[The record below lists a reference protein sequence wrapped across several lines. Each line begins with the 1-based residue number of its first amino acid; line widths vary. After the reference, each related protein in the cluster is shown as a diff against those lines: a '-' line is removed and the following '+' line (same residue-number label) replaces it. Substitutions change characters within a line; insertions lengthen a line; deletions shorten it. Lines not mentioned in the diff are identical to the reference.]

1 MIRAVKFSVFIFAVI
16 LAFHCCNGRYL
27 LVETEDDTETN
38 EEGDDLHLLENLMED
53 ETTSTSTSN
62 RNCDFC
68 EPDTPGGWYGIG
80 K

>member
-27 LVETEDDTETN
+27 LVETEDDTEKN
-38 EEGDDLHLLENLMED
+38 EEGDDLHFLEDLLED
-53 ETTSTSTSN
+53 ETTSTSN

-68 EPDTPGGWYGIG
+68 QPDVRGVDGHGIG